1 LPLEVTMRKV
11 ISVLSV
17 VAALTIPAAS
27 LLAHH
32 SLYAVFDE
40 NQSVTLKG
48 VISKVEWVN
57 PHVYLYIDVPDETG
71 KVGTWS
77 IETFPPGTLR
87 RAGLTRDKL
96 GFHETVTLLGYPAK
110 NGSQLAFLRKIT
122 FADGH
127 ELLISLGDI
136 KQVR

>member
-1 LPLEVTMRKV
+1 MRNAIRTLIVLIGLTMPG
-11 ISVLSV
+11 
-17 VAALTIPAAS
+17 IPAV
-27 LLAHH
+27 AHH
-32 SLYAVFDE
+32 SLFAVFDE

-57 PHVYLYIDVPDETG
+57 PHVYLYIDVADAAG
-71 KVGTWS
+71 KVSTWS
-77 IETFPPGTLR
+77 IETFPPNTLR
-87 RAGLTRDKL
+87 RGGLTRDKL
-96 GFHETVTLLGYPAK
+96 GFGENVTLLGYAAR

-127 ELLISLGDI
+127 EVLISLGDI

>member
-1 LPLEVTMRKV
+1 MRNA
-11 ISVLSV
+11 IRILIVLIG
-17 VAALTIPAAS
+17 LTVPGMPAV
-27 LLAHH
+27 AHH
-32 SLYAVFDE
+32 SLFAVFDE

-57 PHVYLYIDVPDETG
+57 PHVYLYIDVVDAAGTAS
-71 KVGTWS
+71 TWS
-77 IETFPPGTLR
+77 IETFPPNTLR
-87 RAGLTRDKL
+87 RGGLTRDKL
-96 GFHETVTLLGYPAK
+96 GLGENVTLLGYAAR

-127 ELLISLGDI
+127 EVLISLGDI